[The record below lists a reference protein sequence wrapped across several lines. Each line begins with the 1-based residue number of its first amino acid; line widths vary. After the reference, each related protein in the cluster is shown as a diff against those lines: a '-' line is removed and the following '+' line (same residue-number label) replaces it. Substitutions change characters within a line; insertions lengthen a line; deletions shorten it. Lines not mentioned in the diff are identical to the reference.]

1 MSNRRDVIIR
11 LVDVKKIYVLT
22 REIQVHALRNVNLQV
37 VNGELL
43 IVMGPSGSGKT
54 TLLQIIGTL
63 DKPTS
68 GRVIIDGIDVT
79 DFDESQLAR
88 LRREKI
94 GFVFQFFNLIPTLT
108 AIENVMFPMLLAGKY
123 TKEEAIKRA
132 QLLLAVVGLE
142 KERWMNTPRKLSG
155 GQQQKVAIARALAN
169 NPKYILMDEPTGNL
183 DVYSSA
189 RVLDT
194 VKWLN
199 QFYGQTFII
208 VTHNPEVAEMGSRL
222 IYIRDGRIMKSPKTL
237 IRLDTLQLS
246 RNEVKMRLEAQLDL
260 LKIELSSAKRRKV
273 DSKIIDEIEEK
284 ISLTEEKLREI

>member
-1 MSNRRDVIIR
+1 MNEIIIE
-11 LVDVKKIYVLT
+11 LVDVKKIYTLT
-22 REIQVHALRNVNLQV
+22 KEIQVHALRGVDLRV
-37 VNGELL
+37 SRGELL
-43 IVMGPSGSGKT
+43 IIMGPSGSGKT

-79 DFDESQLAR
+79 DFNENQLAR

-123 TKEEAIKRA
+123 TKEEALKRA
-132 QLLLAVVGLE
+132 QLLLTVVGLE

-169 NPKYILMDEPTGNL
+169 NPKYVLMDEPTGNL

-189 RVLDT
+189 KVLDT

-222 IYIRDGRIMKSPKTL
+222 IYIRDGRIMESPKTL

-246 RNEVKMRLEAQLDL
+246 KEEIKMRLEAQLDL
-260 LKIELSSAKRRKV
+260 LKIELSSAKRRNAE
-273 DSKIIDEIEEK
+273 SKIIDEIEEK
-284 ISLTEEKLREI
+284 ISRTEEKLRGL

>member
-1 MSNRRDVIIR
+1 MNEIIIE
-11 LVDVKKIYVLT
+11 LVNVKKIYTLT
-22 REIQVHALRNVNLQV
+22 KEIQVHALRGVDLRV
-37 VNGELL
+37 SRGELL
-43 IVMGPSGSGKT
+43 IIMGPSGSGKT

-79 DFDESQLAR
+79 DFNENQLAR

-123 TKEEAIKRA
+123 TKEEALKRA
-132 QLLLAVVGLE
+132 QLLLTVVGLE

-169 NPKYILMDEPTGNL
+169 NPKYVLMDEPTGNL

-189 RVLDT
+189 KVLDT

-199 QFYGQTFII
+199 QFYGQTFIV

-222 IYIRDGRIMKSPKTL
+222 IYIRDGRIMESPKTL

-246 RNEVKMRLEAQLDL
+246 KEEIKMRLEAQLDL
-260 LKIELSSAKRRKV
+260 LKIELSSAKRRNAE
-273 DSKIIDEIEEK
+273 SKIIDEIEEK
-284 ISLTEEKLREI
+284 ISRTEEKLRGL

>member
-1 MSNRRDVIIR
+1 MNEIIIE
-11 LVDVKKIYVLT
+11 LVDVKKIYTLT
-22 REIQVHALRNVNLQV
+22 KEIQVHALRGVDLRV
-37 VNGELL
+37 SRGELL
-43 IVMGPSGSGKT
+43 IIMGPSGSGKT

-79 DFDESQLAR
+79 DFNENQLAR

-123 TKEEAIKRA
+123 TKEEALKRA
-132 QLLLAVVGLE
+132 QLLLTVVGLE

-169 NPKYILMDEPTGNL
+169 NPKYVLMDEPTGNL

-189 RVLDT
+189 KVLDT

-199 QFYGQTFII
+199 QFYGQTFIV

-222 IYIRDGRIMKSPKTL
+222 IYIRDGRIMGSPKTL

-246 RNEVKMRLEAQLDL
+246 KEEIKMRLEAQLDL
-260 LKIELSSAKRRKV
+260 LKIELSSAKRRNAE
-273 DSKIIDEIEEK
+273 SKIIDEIEEK
-284 ISLTEEKLREI
+284 ISRTEEKLRGL

>member
-1 MSNRRDVIIR
+1 MNEIIIE
-11 LVDVKKIYVLT
+11 LVDVKKIYTLT
-22 REIQVHALRNVNLQV
+22 KEIQVHALRGVDLQV
-37 VNGELL
+37 SRGELL
-43 IVMGPSGSGKT
+43 IIMGPSGSGKT

-79 DFDESQLAR
+79 DFNENQLAR

-123 TKEEAIKRA
+123 TKEEALKRA
-132 QLLLAVVGLE
+132 QLLLTVVGLE

-169 NPKYILMDEPTGNL
+169 NPKYVLMDEPTGNL

-189 RVLDT
+189 KVLDT

-199 QFYGQTFII
+199 QFYGQTFIV

-222 IYIRDGRIMKSPKTL
+222 IYIRDGRIMGSPKTL

-246 RNEVKMRLEAQLDL
+246 KEEIKMRLEAQLDL
-260 LKIELSSAKRRKV
+260 LKIELSSAKRRNAE
-273 DSKIIDEIEEK
+273 SKIIDEIEEK
-284 ISLTEEKLREI
+284 ISRTEEKLRGL

>member
-1 MSNRRDVIIR
+1 MNEIIIE
-11 LVDVKKIYVLT
+11 LVDVKKNYTLT
-22 REIQVHALRNVNLQV
+22 KEIQVHALRGVDLQV
-37 VNGELL
+37 SRGELL
-43 IVMGPSGSGKT
+43 IIMGPSGSGKT

-79 DFDESQLAR
+79 DFNENQLAR

-123 TKEEAIKRA
+123 TKEEALKRA
-132 QLLLAVVGLE
+132 QLLLTVVGLE

-169 NPKYILMDEPTGNL
+169 NPKYVLMDEPTGNL

-189 RVLDT
+189 KVLDT

-199 QFYGQTFII
+199 QFYGQTFIV

-222 IYIRDGRIMKSPKTL
+222 IYIRDGRIMGSPKTL

-246 RNEVKMRLEAQLDL
+246 KEEIKMRLEAQLDL
-260 LKIELSSAKRRKV
+260 LKIELSSAKRRNAE
-273 DSKIIDEIEEK
+273 SKIIDEIEEK
-284 ISLTEEKLREI
+284 ISRTEEKLRGL